1 MMFERN
7 DGDAT
12 SIIDNDT
19 LILSISSSAI
29 DENHYFSSLFFLFFF
44 FFFFYFIFLFS
55 FLEGKLRNV
64 ENIDARKRVTR
75 LTCLRVSSELFNWHC
90 SID

>member
-19 LILSISSSAI
+19 LILSISSSTI
-29 DENHYFSSLFFLFFF
+29 DENHYFSSLFFP
-44 FFFFYFIFLFS
+44 FFFYFIFLFS

-64 ENIDARKRVTR
+64 ENIDARKRG
-75 LTCLRVSSELFNWHC
+75 
-90 SID
+90 

>member
-19 LILSISSSAI
+19 LILSISSSTI

-44 FFFFYFIFLFS
+44 FILFFYFRSWKGSCVTSKIS
-55 FLEGKLRNV
+55 TLENV
-64 ENIDARKRVTR
+64 VNMFGDIVGT
-75 LTCLRVSSELFNWHC
+75 F
-90 SID
+90 

>member
-44 FFFFYFIFLFS
+44 FFFLFYFSIFVPGR
-55 FLEGKLRNV
+55 EV
-64 ENIDARKRVTR
+64 A
-75 LTCLRVSSELFNWHC
+75 
-90 SID
+90 

>member
-19 LILSISSSAI
+19 LILSISSSTI
-29 DENHYFSSLFFLFFF
+29 DENHYFSSLFFPFFF
-44 FFFFYFIFLFS
+44 LFYFSIFVPGR
-55 FLEGKLRNV
+55 EV
-64 ENIDARKRVTR
+64 A
-75 LTCLRVSSELFNWHC
+75 
-90 SID
+90 

>member
-44 FFFFYFIFLFS
+44 FFFFILFFYFRSWKGSCVTSKILT
-55 FLEGKLRNV
+55 LENV
-64 ENIDARKRVTR
+64 
-75 LTCLRVSSELFNWHC
+75 
-90 SID
+90 